1 MILDLFMQTGFKSFF
16 SGILILMLAM
26 AVMII
31 YMAFKNQKLNR
42 ELQELKSKGLG
53 RKSATDLILESADA
67 DEYGNSEEESESETM
82 VLTAD
87 QNLEGTS
94 DDTASENSS
103 SRENSASETMDG
115 FENLDEKSS
124 VEEVTEEEILQGQ
137 EAKEP
142 ENIEE
147 TESEKVETETETSKP
162 DEETPE
168 TYQEEMQNQGQAYE
182 EEAKQVN
189 EPGSTVKISRNKGYA
204 VNEDTGEIILEHAED
219 NNVGKNIP
227 HLEEEESDYVQDALK
242 SRPFGIDSAFEVV
255 SPDDE
260 KALALSEEEEEEK
273 LSEEEKQRL
282 AEEAAAANRLEEE
295 KARLEK
301 QKAKI
306 EAEAKAL
313 AEHQKEVEEKEKAE
327 IRDGFMQLASKGQDE
342 ASTEDH
348 GPSVILPTMDD
359 D

>member
-103 SRENSASETMDG
+103 SRENSASKTMDG

-147 TESEKVETETETSKP
+147 AESEKVETETETSKP
-162 DEETPE
+162 DEKIPE
-168 TYQEEMQNQGQAYE
+168 NYQEEMQNQGQAYE

-189 EPGSTVKISRNKGYA
+189 ELGSTVKISRNKGYA

-260 KALALSEEEEEEK
+260 KALALSEEEE

-282 AEEAAAANRLEEE
+282 AEEAAAVNRLEEE

>member
-82 VLTAD
+82 VLTSD

-147 TESEKVETETETSKP
+147 AESEKVETETETSRH
-162 DEETPE
+162 DEKTPE
-168 TYQEEMQNQGQAYE
+168 NYQEEMQKQGQAYE

-189 EPGSTVKISRNKGYA
+189 ELGSTVKISRNKGYA

-260 KALALSEEEEEEK
+260 KALALSEEEE

-282 AEEAAAANRLEEE
+282 AEEAAAVNRLEEE

-348 GPSVILPTMDD
+348 GPSVILPNMDD

>member
-94 DDTASENSS
+94 ENSS
-103 SRENSASETMDG
+103 SRENSASETMDV

-147 TESEKVETETETSKP
+147 AESEKVETETETSKP
-162 DEETPE
+162 DEKTPE
-168 TYQEEMQNQGQAYE
+168 NYQEEMQNQGQAYE

-189 EPGSTVKISRNKGYA
+189 ELGSTVKISRNKGYA

-260 KALALSEEEEEEK
+260 KALALSEEEE

-282 AEEAAAANRLEEE
+282 AEEAAAVNRLEEE

>member
-103 SRENSASETMDG
+103 SRENSASKTMDS

-147 TESEKVETETETSKP
+147 DESEKVETETETSKP
-162 DEETPE
+162 DEKTPE
-168 TYQEEMQNQGQAYE
+168 NYQEEMQNQGQAYE

-189 EPGSTVKISRNKGYA
+189 ELGSTVKISRNKGYA

-260 KALALSEEEEEEK
+260 KALALSEEEE

-282 AEEAAAANRLEEE
+282 AEEAAAVNRLEEE

>member
-115 FENLDEKSS
+115 FENPDEKSS

-147 TESEKVETETETSKP
+147 AESEKVETETETSKP
-162 DEETPE
+162 DEKTPE
-168 TYQEEMQNQGQAYE
+168 NYQEEMQNQGQADE

-189 EPGSTVKISRNKGYA
+189 ELGSTVKISRNKGYA

-260 KALALSEEEEEEK
+260 KALALSEEEE

-282 AEEAAAANRLEEE
+282 AEEAAAVNRLEEE

>member
-94 DDTASENSS
+94 DDTAFENSS
-103 SRENSASETMDG
+103 SRENSAFETMDC

-147 TESEKVETETETSKP
+147 AESEKVETETETSKP
-162 DEETPE
+162 DEKTPE
-168 TYQEEMQNQGQAYE
+168 NYQEEMQNQGQAYE

-189 EPGSTVKISRNKGYA
+189 ELGSTVKISRNKGYA

-260 KALALSEEEEEEK
+260 KALALSEEEE

-282 AEEAAAANRLEEE
+282 AEEAAAVNRLEEE

>member
-147 TESEKVETETETSKP
+147 AESEKVETETETSKP
-162 DEETPE
+162 DEKIPE
-168 TYQEEMQNQGQAYE
+168 NYQEEMQNQGQAYE

-189 EPGSTVKISRNKGYA
+189 ELGSTVKISRNKGYA

-260 KALALSEEEEEEK
+260 KALALSEEEE

-282 AEEAAAANRLEEE
+282 AEETAAVNRLEEE

>member
-103 SRENSASETMDG
+103 SRENSAFETMDG
-115 FENLDEKSS
+115 FENLDEKAS

-147 TESEKVETETETSKP
+147 AESEKVETETETSKP
-162 DEETPE
+162 DEKTPE
-168 TYQEEMQNQGQAYE
+168 NYQEEMQNQGQAYE

-189 EPGSTVKISRNKGYA
+189 ELGSTVKISRNKGYA

-242 SRPFGIDSAFEVV
+242 
-255 SPDDE
+255 
-260 KALALSEEEEEEK
+260 
-273 LSEEEKQRL
+273 
-282 AEEAAAANRLEEE
+282 
-295 KARLEK
+295 
-301 QKAKI
+301 
-306 EAEAKAL
+306 
-313 AEHQKEVEEKEKAE
+313 
-327 IRDGFMQLASKGQDE
+327 
-342 ASTEDH
+342 
-348 GPSVILPTMDD
+348 
-359 D
+359 

>member
-94 DDTASENSS
+94 DDTAFENSS
-103 SRENSASETMDG
+103 SRENSAFETMDG

-147 TESEKVETETETSKP
+147 AESEKVETETETSKP
-162 DEETPE
+162 DEKTPE
-168 TYQEEMQNQGQAYE
+168 NYQEEMQNQGQAYE

-189 EPGSTVKISRNKGYA
+189 ELGSTVKISRNKGYA

-260 KALALSEEEEEEK
+260 KALALSEEEE

-282 AEEAAAANRLEEE
+282 AEEAAAVNRLEEE

>member
-94 DDTASENSS
+94 DDTAFENSS
-103 SRENSASETMDG
+103 SRENSAFETMDC

-124 VEEVTEEEILQGQ
+124 VEEVTEEEMLQGQ

-147 TESEKVETETETSKP
+147 AESEKVETETETSKP
-162 DEETPE
+162 DEKTPE
-168 TYQEEMQNQGQAYE
+168 NYQEEMQNQGQAYE

-189 EPGSTVKISRNKGYA
+189 ELGSTVKISRNKGYA

-260 KALALSEEEEEEK
+260 KALALSEEEE

-282 AEEAAAANRLEEE
+282 AEEAAAVNRLEEE

-342 ASTEDH
+342 ASTENH

>member
-94 DDTASENSS
+94 DDTAFENSS
-103 SRENSASETMDG
+103 SRENSASEIMDG

-147 TESEKVETETETSKP
+147 AESEKVETETETSKP
-162 DEETPE
+162 DEKTPE
-168 TYQEEMQNQGQAYE
+168 NYQEEMQNQGQAYE

-189 EPGSTVKISRNKGYA
+189 ELGSTVKISRNKGYA

-260 KALALSEEEEEEK
+260 KALALSEEEE

-282 AEEAAAANRLEEE
+282 AEEAAAVNRLEEE

>member
-103 SRENSASETMDG
+103 SRENSACETMDG

-147 TESEKVETETETSKP
+147 AESEKVETETETSKP
-162 DEETPE
+162 DEKTHEN
-168 TYQEEMQNQGQAYE
+168 YQEEMQNQGQAYE

-189 EPGSTVKISRNKGYA
+189 ELGSTVKISRNKGYA

-260 KALALSEEEEEEK
+260 KALALSEEEE

-282 AEEAAAANRLEEE
+282 AEEAAAVNRLEEE

-342 ASTEDH
+342 ASTEDY

>member
-103 SRENSASETMDG
+103 SRENSASETMDS

-147 TESEKVETETETSKP
+147 AESEKVETETEISKP
-162 DEETPE
+162 DEKTPE
-168 TYQEEMQNQGQAYE
+168 NYQEEMQNQGQAYE

-189 EPGSTVKISRNKGYA
+189 ELGSTVKISRNKGYA

-260 KALALSEEEEEEK
+260 KALALSEEEE

-282 AEEAAAANRLEEE
+282 AEEAAAVNRLEEE

>member
-103 SRENSASETMDG
+103 SRENSASKTMDS

-147 TESEKVETETETSKP
+147 AESEKVETETETSKP
-162 DEETPE
+162 DEKTPE
-168 TYQEEMQNQGQAYE
+168 NYQEEMQNQGQAYE

-189 EPGSTVKISRNKGYA
+189 ELGSTVKISRNKGYA

-260 KALALSEEEEEEK
+260 KALALSEEEE

-282 AEEAAAANRLEEE
+282 AEEAAAVNRLEEE

>member
-103 SRENSASETMDG
+103 SRENSAFETMDG

-147 TESEKVETETETSKP
+147 DETEKVETETETSKP
-162 DEETPE
+162 DEKTPE
-168 TYQEEMQNQGQAYE
+168 NYQEEMQNQGQAYE

-189 EPGSTVKISRNKGYA
+189 ELGSTVKISRNKGYA

-260 KALALSEEEEEEK
+260 KALALSEEEE

-282 AEEAAAANRLEEE
+282 AEEAAAVNRLEEE

>member
-147 TESEKVETETETSKP
+147 AESEKVETETETSKP
-162 DEETPE
+162 DEKTPE
-168 TYQEEMQNQGQAYE
+168 NYQEEMQNQGQAYE

-189 EPGSTVKISRNKGYA
+189 ELGSTVKISRNKGYA

-260 KALALSEEEEEEK
+260 KALALSEEEE

-282 AEEAAAANRLEEE
+282 AEEAAAVNRLEEE

-327 IRDGFMQLASKGQDE
+327 IRDGFMQLVSKGQDE

>member
-82 VLTAD
+82 VLTSD

-103 SRENSASETMDG
+103 SRENSAFETMDG

-142 ENIEE
+142 ESIEE
-147 TESEKVETETETSKP
+147 AESEKVETETETSKP
-162 DEETPE
+162 DEKTPE
-168 TYQEEMQNQGQAYE
+168 NYQEEMQNQGQAYE

-189 EPGSTVKISRNKGYA
+189 ELGSTVKISRNKGYA

-260 KALALSEEEEEEK
+260 KALALSEEEE

-282 AEEAAAANRLEEE
+282 AEEAAAVNRLEEE

>member
-103 SRENSASETMDG
+103 SRENSASETMDS

-147 TESEKVETETETSKP
+147 AESEKVETETETSKP
-162 DEETPE
+162 DEKTPE
-168 TYQEEMQNQGQAYE
+168 NYQEEMQNQGQAYE

-189 EPGSTVKISRNKGYA
+189 ELGSTVKISRNKGYA

-260 KALALSEEEEEEK
+260 KALALSEEEE

-282 AEEAAAANRLEEE
+282 AEEAAAVNRLEEE

-342 ASTEDH
+342 ASTEDY

>member
-103 SRENSASETMDG
+103 SRENSAFETMDG

-147 TESEKVETETETSKP
+147 AESEKVETETETSKP
-162 DEETPE
+162 DEKTPE
-168 TYQEEMQNQGQAYE
+168 NYQEEMQNQGQAYE

-189 EPGSTVKISRNKGYA
+189 ELGSTVKISRNKGYA

-227 HLEEEESDYVQDALK
+227 HLEEEASDYVQDALK

-260 KALALSEEEEEEK
+260 KALALSEEEE

-282 AEEAAAANRLEEE
+282 AEEAAAVNRLEEE

-342 ASTEDH
+342 ASTEDY

>member
-82 VLTAD
+82 VLTSD

-147 TESEKVETETETSKP
+147 AESEKVETETETSKP
-162 DEETPE
+162 DEKTPE
-168 TYQEEMQNQGQAYE
+168 NYQEEMQNQGQAYE

-189 EPGSTVKISRNKGYA
+189 ELGSTVKISRNKGYA

-260 KALALSEEEEEEK
+260 KALALSEEEE

-282 AEEAAAANRLEEE
+282 AEEAAAVNRLEEE

-327 IRDGFMQLASKGQDE
+327 IRDGFMQLASKVQDE

>member
-103 SRENSASETMDG
+103 SRENSASKTMDS

-147 TESEKVETETETSKP
+147 AESEKVETETETSKP
-162 DEETPE
+162 DEKTPE
-168 TYQEEMQNQGQAYE
+168 NYQEEMQNQGQAYE

-189 EPGSTVKISRNKGYA
+189 ELGSTVKISRNKGYA

-260 KALALSEEEEEEK
+260 KALALSEEEE

-282 AEEAAAANRLEEE
+282 AEEAAAVNRLEEE
-295 KARLEK
+295 KARLEEE
-301 QKAKI
+301 KAKI

>member
-103 SRENSASETMDG
+103 SRENSAFETMDG

-147 TESEKVETETETSKP
+147 AESEKVETETETSKP
-162 DEETPE
+162 DEKNPE
-168 TYQEEMQNQGQAYE
+168 NYQEEMQNQGQAYE

-189 EPGSTVKISRNKGYA
+189 ELGSTVKISRNKGYA

-260 KALALSEEEEEEK
+260 KALALSEEEE

-282 AEEAAAANRLEEE
+282 AEEAAAVNRLEEE